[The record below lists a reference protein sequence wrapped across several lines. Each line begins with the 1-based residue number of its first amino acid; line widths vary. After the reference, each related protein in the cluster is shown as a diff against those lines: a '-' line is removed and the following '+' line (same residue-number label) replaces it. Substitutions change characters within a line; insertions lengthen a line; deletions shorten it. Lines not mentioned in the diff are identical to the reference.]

1 MPDPSFLLLL
11 QATAS
16 ATDPASGLLH
26 QVIHDTPK
34 ALILTAFVTAIAYI
48 HTPRLKTLVFSM
60 PIPFTCAYLASGL
73 PIGPTHIS
81 GLILVTFYHWI
92 FYAIFR
98 GMGGPLWLGIGTAV
112 TAYIGIA
119 FVVANYTP
127 VPDVPFLWMCA
138 GAFLLWVLGAW
149 LYRPIHEP
157 GHRGKTPWW
166 IKSPIVFVIALVIF
180 SLTSLLSGAV
190 TTFPYA
196 GVFTSYEMRHSP
208 RTLAGQYTVNNL
220 SFLLMFMTIW
230 SLEGRA
236 PSPLPL
242 LAGWAVLLVSLTM
255 IYKMGVGKPQAVPA
269 AVE

>member
-11 QATAS
+11 QATA
-16 ATDPASGLLH
+16 AADTASGLFH
-26 QVIHDTPK
+26 QIVHDTPK
-34 ALILTAFVTAIAYI
+34 ALILTAFVTTIAYI

-81 GLILVTFYHWI
+81 GLVLVTFYHWI

-98 GMGGPLWLGIGTAV
+98 GLGGPLWLGIGTAV
-112 TAYIGIA
+112 TAYLGTA
-119 FVVANYTP
+119 FVVANYTSIP
-127 VPDVPFLWMCA
+127 GVPFLWMCA

-230 SLEGRA
+230 SLEGHA
-236 PSPLPL
+236 PAPLPL
-242 LAGWAVLLVSLTM
+242 LGGWLVLLVSLTL